1 MVHAAFAL
9 AFIAIPIGAWIIR
22 RSISWVSVS
31 LIAGLSLAGA
41 LVSATIDWGFRWTW
55 TLLEL
60 LTLLVFLLV
69 LVLAWLTRP
78 RDTDRP
84 ALGPQFLAIGFP
96 MLVVAVGIIFSRIV
110 SASSSGLF
118 TGVGFFMRR
127 VYAEDNAKW
136 LDFTSRMVQG
146 DSIAQSDPMGGPL
159 QLFLIPIADSLTAI
173 SYLFLGGLNEVFV
186 MSNTVIYGQFG
197 LAVLAAVA
205 LAPIAERY
213 FAGKQGDLRLP
224 APLVWV
230 GIGILTI
237 ASLAASGLG
246 HLTLQFTFIVVG
258 FWVAAFLVE
267 APHTIRS
274 LASMAVVPLFFV
286 WFPMAP
292 ISAAVAI
299 AAIALAVSMLIR
311 RDFRIPW
318 VLVALW
324 IGTVVL
330 SGPDLLWVLRFLVDN
345 ASATATAGF
354 GAAGGLVAGVM
365 SSDLNLNFLASQGGT
380 EQATA
385 VSGALAAVGA
395 LGAALFLQ
403 RETAGQSWWKATS
416 RYAPPLVLVLYAA
429 GLSVSGSWWAGEGP
443 NYGAL
448 KTTYLV
454 TFVIMAASLPLA
466 LWLIDAQSVRA
477 NAPQW
482 VAIGGVGFLLTVD
495 GIAPRAAIYAS
506 PQQWPSVVG
515 EDRGYWWPAEV
526 KTQAE
531 QPISSLPV
539 ACAFWFDTSVAPTVT
554 PDGQPMY
561 ACTRILSGMNGADY
575 EALPLVNWARREWF
589 TNEPAWDPEYAG
601 LSSLPEELK
610 AKNFILL
617 DFSKN
622 VIGLEPMNGLLSRF
636 KPPWAQEVS

>member
-69 LVLAWLTRP
+69 LLLAWLTRP
-78 RDTDRP
+78 SNADRP
-84 ALGPQFLAIGFP
+84 ALGPQFLAIGLP
-96 MLVVAVGIIFSRIV
+96 MLVVVGGIIFSRIV

-127 VYAEDNAKW
+127 IYAEDNAKW
-136 LDFTSRMVQG
+136 LDFTSRLVQG
-146 DSIAQSDPMGGPL
+146 DAIQQSDPMGGPL
-159 QLFLIPIADSLTAI
+159 QLFLIPVADSLTAI

-197 LAVLAAVA
+197 LAVLAA
-205 LAPIAERY
+205 LAMAPVAERY
-213 FAGKQGDLRLP
+213 FSTKQGELRLP
-224 APLVWV
+224 APLIWV

-246 HLTLQFTFIVVG
+246 HLTLQFAFIIIG

-267 APHTIRS
+267 APSTIRS
-274 LASMAVVPLFFV
+274 LASIAVVPLFFV

-292 ISAAVAI
+292 ISAIVAVVAI
-299 AAIALAVSMLIR
+299 LLAVLMLVRRKFAVTWGLALMCVVTIALSA
-311 RDFRIPW
+311 PN
-318 VLVALW
+318 
-324 IGTVVL
+324 
-330 SGPDLLWVLRFLVDN
+330 LLWVLRFLSDN

-365 SSDLNLNFLASQGGT
+365 TNDLNLNFLASQGGT

-385 VSGALAAVGA
+385 ISGALAAAGA

-403 RETAGQSWWKATS
+403 REAAGQPRWEAFS
-416 RYAPPLVLVLYAA
+416 RYSPPLVLVLYAA

-466 LWLIDAQSVRA
+466 LRLIDARSVRA

-495 GIAPRAAIYAS
+495 GIAPRAAIYTS

-526 KTQAE
+526 KNEAE
-531 QPISSLPV
+531 QPISSLPI
-539 ACAFWFDTSVAPTVT
+539 ACTFWFDTSVAPTVV

-561 ACTRILSGMNGADY
+561 ACTRLLSGMNGADY

-601 LSSLPEELK
+601 LSSLPEDLR
-610 AKNFILL
+610 ARDFILL
-617 DFSKN
+617 DFNKN
-622 VIGLEPMNGLLSRF
+622 VIGLEPMNGFLSRF
-636 KPPWAQEVS
+636 KPPWAQEAG

>member
-9 AFIAIPIGAWIIR
+9 AFIAIPIGAWVIR
-22 RSISWVSVS
+22 RSIAWVSVS
-31 LIAGLSLAGA
+31 LVAGLSLAGA
-41 LVSATIDWGFRWTW
+41 LVSATNDWGFRWTW

-60 LTLLVFLLV
+60 LTLIVFVAV
-69 LVLAWLTRP
+69 LVVAWLTRP
-78 RDTDRP
+78 RAVDRP
-84 ALGPQFLAIGFP
+84 ALGPQFLAIGLP
-96 MLVVAVGIIFSRIV
+96 MLVVLAGIIFSRIV

-127 VYAEDNAKW
+127 IYAEDNAKW

-146 DSIAQSDPMGGPL
+146 EPIVQSDPLGGPL
-159 QLFLIPIADSLTAI
+159 QLFLVPIADSLTAI
-173 SYLFLGGLNEVFV
+173 SFLFLGGLNEVFV
-186 MSNTVIYGQFG
+186 MSNTVIFGQFG

-205 LAPIAERY
+205 LAPVAERY
-213 FAGKQGDLRLP
+213 FATKQGELRLP
-224 APLVWV
+224 APLIWV
-230 GIGILTI
+230 GVGILTI

-246 HLTLQFTFIVVG
+246 HLTLQFTFIVIA

-267 APHTIRS
+267 APCTIRS
-274 LASMAVVPLFFV
+274 LASLAVVPLFFV

-292 ISAAVAI
+292 ISAVVAV
-299 AAIALAVSMLIR
+299 AAIAIAVLMLVR
-311 RDFRIPW
+311 RDSSVPW
-318 VLVALW
+318 GLALMW
-324 IGTVVL
+324 VVTIAL
-330 SGPDLLWVLRFLVDN
+330 SAPNLLWVLRFLSDN

-365 SSDLNLNFLASQGGT
+365 TNDLNLNFLASQGGT

-385 VSGALAAVGA
+385 ISGALAAAGA

-403 RETAGQSWWKATS
+403 REAAGQPRWEAFS
-416 RYAPPLVLVLYAA
+416 RYSPPLVLVLYAA

-466 LWLIDAQSVRA
+466 LRLIDARSVRA

-495 GIAPRAAIYAS
+495 GIAPRAAIYTS

-526 KTQAE
+526 KNEAE
-531 QPISSLPV
+531 QPISSLPI
-539 ACAFWFDTSVAPTVT
+539 ACTFWFDTSVAPTVV

-561 ACTRILSGMNGADY
+561 ACTRLLSGMNGADY

-601 LSSLPEELK
+601 LSSLPEDLR
-610 AKNFILL
+610 ARDFILL
-617 DFSKN
+617 DFNKN
-622 VIGLEPMNGLLSRF
+622 VIGLEPMNGFLSRF
-636 KPPWAQEVS
+636 KPPWAQEAG